1 MYKPYSYLYIL
12 EIHDVVRVIQDEQV
26 MIIGMLCNIESG
38 LEEGMTEDLGP
49 RRVSKDLGRYTE
61 LGIKLEP
68 NNPMMLFRNEIEIVT
83 INSS

>member
-1 MYKPYSYLYIL
+1 M
-12 EIHDVVRVIQDEQV
+12 RVIQDEQV